1 MKRAQSIGRPQPRA
15 LLPGTFSGPCSRLA
29 AALLVGACVL
39 PAHAADGDDADWQQ
53 LADRAR
59 QAAMQQMQAAEDL
72 DDSHQRED
80 AAREAESAAREAERT
95 ARIESLKAL
104 KDVNV
109 AEIERQARQAQQLAL
124 NSLPMAALSPDTM
137 SQHSHRHTAD
147 SDDNSGGS
155 NDKQVNERHPLNP
168 DGHVYV
174 NDVSGTV
181 VVNGWNR
188 NEVLITGELGPG
200 VDHLEVSGDPSS
212 LRVVV
217 KLPKHSHNA
226 GESDLRL
233 MVPSG
238 AGVELETVSADAS
251 VQGTRGPVKI
261 STVSGDVGIDVQSQ
275 QVAVQTVSGDMILR
289 APSSSTQA
297 NTVSGDVHL
306 SGLQGKLTV
315 ETVSGNVSVKGGRFT
330 ELRLKSVS
338 GDMGLDASFSPQAV
352 VTGESL
358 SGNIT
363 LHVPADVSGTAMV
376 KSFSGEAQCDLP
388 RSTSASSSRG
398 SSDKKREFMF
408 GDGKGVDLELS
419 TFSGDVRIDRLSAGF
434 SMPTPQTPPTPPT
447 PPTRPTPPT
456 PLTPPT
462 PG

>member
-1 MKRAQSIGRPQPRA
+1 MKRAQSIGRPQA
-15 LLPGTFSGPCSRLA
+15 HTLLPGARSKPYSGPCFRLA
-29 AALLVGACVL
+29 AALLLGVCIL

-59 QAAMQQMQAAEDL
+59 QAAMQQMQAAEDM
-72 DDSHQRED
+72 DESRQRED
-80 AAREAESAAREAERT
+80 AARQAESAARDAERTAREAERT
-95 ARIESLKAL
+95 ARIETQKAL

-109 AEIERQARQAQQLAL
+109 GEIERQVRQAQLLAL
-124 NSLPMAALSPDTM
+124 NSLPLAALSPDTM
-137 SQHSHRHTAD
+137 PQHSHRHTAD

-155 NDKQVNERHPLNP
+155 NNNQVNERHPLNA

-306 SGLQGKLTV
+306 SSGSNPSP
-315 ETVSGNVSVKGGRFT
+315 ETWG
-330 ELRLKSVS
+330 
-338 GDMGLDASFSPQAV
+338 
-352 VTGESL
+352 
-358 SGNIT
+358 
-363 LHVPADVSGTAMV
+363 
-376 KSFSGEAQCDLP
+376 
-388 RSTSASSSRG
+388 
-398 SSDKKREFMF
+398 
-408 GDGKGVDLELS
+408 
-419 TFSGDVRIDRLSAGF
+419 
-434 SMPTPQTPPTPPT
+434 SMPPS
-447 PPTRPTPPT
+447 RRRRW
-456 PLTPPT
+456 
-462 PG
+462 